1 MNTVNVQLAMPVGSV
16 SLIDAKDVPTACGD
30 RTGEVTEQQF
40 QQIGS
45 LCSALEQ
52 AIAAAEQSQRQY
64 FVSQK
69 DKIVRLSMEIAAKI
83 LAKDIRE
90 GNYEI
95 EQILLDAIQTIPVSS
110 QMVVRLHPTDLETLR
125 QAIKS
130 KALELPEKLRFVD
143 DPAVGLAECIVE
155 SDEGV
160 IEHLIEDHLKQIEAV
175 LGETLNKVQHS

>member
-1 MNTVNVQLAMPVGSV
+1 
-16 SLIDAKDVPTACGD
+16 
-30 RTGEVTEQQF
+30 
-40 QQIGS
+40 
-45 LCSALEQ
+45 
-52 AIAAAEQSQRQY
+52 
-64 FVSQK
+64 
-69 DKIVRLSMEIAAKI
+69 MEIAAKI